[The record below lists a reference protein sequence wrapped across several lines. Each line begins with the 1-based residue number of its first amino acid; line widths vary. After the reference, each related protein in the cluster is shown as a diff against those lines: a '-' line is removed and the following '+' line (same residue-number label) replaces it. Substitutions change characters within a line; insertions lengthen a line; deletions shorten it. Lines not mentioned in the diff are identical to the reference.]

1 MTTKI
6 DQSDPN
12 LIRSATAGQSQAKER
27 GMNATDSGTTSRPA
41 PSETLQLTTG
51 ARDAAEV
58 ARNLASAPAFD
69 SDRVEGI
76 RQAIANGDYPIDA
89 ERLADAILSLEN
101 ELPGSNNDG

>member
-12 LIRSATAGQSQAKER
+12 LIRSTTAGQTQAKER
-27 GMNATDSGTTSRPA
+27 GMNATDSGTASRSA

-58 ARNLASAPAFD
+58 ARNLASEPAFD
-69 SDRVEGI
+69 GDRVEGI
-76 RQAIANGDYPIDA
+76 RQAIANGDYPINA
-89 ERLADAILSLEN
+89 ERLVDAVLKLES

>member
-41 PSETLQLTTG
+41 PSETLQLTTS
-51 ARDAAEV
+51 ARYFGCV
-58 ARNLASAPAFD
+58 ARTLGPL
-69 SDRVEGI
+69 
-76 RQAIANGDYPIDA
+76 P
-89 ERLADAILSLEN
+89 RL
-101 ELPGSNNDG
+101 